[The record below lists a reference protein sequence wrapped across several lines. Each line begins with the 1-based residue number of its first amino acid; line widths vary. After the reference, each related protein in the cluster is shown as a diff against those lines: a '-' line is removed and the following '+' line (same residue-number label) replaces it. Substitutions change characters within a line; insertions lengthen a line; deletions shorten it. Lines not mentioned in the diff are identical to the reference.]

1 MVTVRDIT
9 LTSTC
14 EHHFVTID
22 GKATVAYIPKDSVI
36 GLSKINRI
44 VQFFAQRPQ
53 VRERLTQQILI
64 ALQTLLGTNNVAV
77 SIDAVHYCVKARGIR
92 DATSATTT
100 TSLGGLF
107 KSSQNTRRIPARS
120 TSPQLKRSRVHGE
133 KCHAGLCPR
142 RRHPRYPASQY
153 QRLRL
158 AEGRLSQSA
167 RSGSASLSDAG
178 LALLDL
184 LAQVKF
190 LTLFALLFGA
200 GLQLLLPRG
209 KRWIQSRLTL
219 LALLGFIHGLFFW
232 DGDILLAYAPVG
244 LVSWRMV
251 REAHHVKSLFNTGV
265 VLYLTG
271 IAVLVL
277 LGLISGTVANRS
289 WAPDAANLQYEQ
301 YWKLHG
307 GMEAVSNRADMLS
320 DNLLALGAQ
329 YGWQLAGMMLMGA
342 ALMRSGWLKGQFS
355 LRHYRRTGAL
365 LVAAGMAVNLPAIF
379 AQWYLAP
386 GLSLVRVFTAGAART

>member
-1 MVTVRDIT
+1 MERNVTLDFVRGVAI
-9 LTSTC
+9 LGILLLNISA
-14 EHHFVTID
+14 F
-22 GKATVAYIPKDSVI
+22 GLPKAAY
-36 GLSKINRI
+36 LN
-44 VQFFAQRPQ
+44 
-53 VRERLTQQILI
+53 
-64 ALQTLLGTNNVAV
+64 
-77 SIDAVHYCVKARGIR
+77 
-92 DATSATTT
+92 
-100 TSLGGLF
+100 
-107 KSSQNTRRIPARS
+107 PAW
-120 TSPQLKRSRVHGE
+120 
-133 KCHAGLCPR
+133 
-142 RRHPRYPASQY
+142 
-153 QRLRL
+153 
-158 AEGRLSQSA
+158 
-167 RSGSASLSDAG
+167 SGSASLSDAWTW
-178 LALLDL
+178 ALLDL

-232 DGDILLAYAPVG
+232 DGDILLAYALVG

-277 LGLISGTVANRS
+277 LGLISGTAANRS

-379 AQWYLAP
+379 AQWYLAWDYRWCAFLLQAP
-386 GLSLVRVFTAGAART
+386 RELSAPLQAIGYAALAWGYWPQLCRFRLVGAIACVGRMALTNYLLQTLICTTLFYHLGLFMRFDRLQLLAFVPPIWAVNLLVSSLWLRRFRQGPMEWLWRQLTLRASGTSLKDTSR

>member
-1 MVTVRDIT
+1 MERNVTLDFVRGVAI
-9 LTSTC
+9 LGILLLNISA
-14 EHHFVTID
+14 F
-22 GKATVAYIPKDSVI
+22 GLPKAAY
-36 GLSKINRI
+36 LN
-44 VQFFAQRPQ
+44 
-53 VRERLTQQILI
+53 
-64 ALQTLLGTNNVAV
+64 
-77 SIDAVHYCVKARGIR
+77 
-92 DATSATTT
+92 
-100 TSLGGLF
+100 
-107 KSSQNTRRIPARS
+107 PAW
-120 TSPQLKRSRVHGE
+120 
-133 KCHAGLCPR
+133 
-142 RRHPRYPASQY
+142 
-153 QRLRL
+153 
-158 AEGRLSQSA
+158 
-167 RSGSASLSDAG
+167 SGSASLSDAWTW
-178 LALLDL
+178 ALLDL

-232 DGDILLAYAPVG
+232 DGDILLAYALVG

-277 LGLISGTVANRS
+277 LGMISGTAANRS

-301 YWKLHG
+301 NWKLHG

-379 AQWYLAP
+379 AQWYLAWDYRWCAFLLQAP
-386 GLSLVRVFTAGAART
+386 RELSAPLQAIGYAALAWGYWPQLCRFRLVGAIACVGRMALTNYLLQTLICTTLFYHLGLFMRFDRLQLLAFVPPIWAVNLLVSSLWLRRFRQGPVEWLWRQLTLRASGTSLKDTSR

>member
-1 MVTVRDIT
+1 MERNVTLDFVRGVAI
-9 LTSTC
+9 LGILLLNISA
-14 EHHFVTID
+14 F
-22 GKATVAYIPKDSVI
+22 GLPKAAY
-36 GLSKINRI
+36 LN
-44 VQFFAQRPQ
+44 
-53 VRERLTQQILI
+53 
-64 ALQTLLGTNNVAV
+64 
-77 SIDAVHYCVKARGIR
+77 
-92 DATSATTT
+92 
-100 TSLGGLF
+100 
-107 KSSQNTRRIPARS
+107 PAW
-120 TSPQLKRSRVHGE
+120 
-133 KCHAGLCPR
+133 
-142 RRHPRYPASQY
+142 
-153 QRLRL
+153 
-158 AEGRLSQSA
+158 
-167 RSGSASLSDAG
+167 SGSASLSDAWTW
-178 LALLDL
+178 ALLDL

-232 DGDILLAYAPVG
+232 DGDILLAYALVG

-277 LGLISGTVANRS
+277 LGLISGTAANRS

-379 AQWYLAP
+379 AQWYLAWDYRWCAFLLQAP
-386 GLSLVRVFTAGAART
+386 RELSAPLQAISYAALAWGYWPQLCRFRLVGAIACVGRMALTNYLLQTLICTTLFYHLGLFMRFDRLQLLAFVPPIWAVNLLVSSLWLRRFRQGPVEWLWRQLTLRASGTSLKDTSR

>member
-1 MVTVRDIT
+1 MERNVTLDFVRGVAI
-9 LTSTC
+9 LGILLLNISA
-14 EHHFVTID
+14 F
-22 GKATVAYIPKDSVI
+22 GLPKAAY
-36 GLSKINRI
+36 LN
-44 VQFFAQRPQ
+44 
-53 VRERLTQQILI
+53 
-64 ALQTLLGTNNVAV
+64 
-77 SIDAVHYCVKARGIR
+77 
-92 DATSATTT
+92 
-100 TSLGGLF
+100 
-107 KSSQNTRRIPARS
+107 PAW
-120 TSPQLKRSRVHGE
+120 
-133 KCHAGLCPR
+133 
-142 RRHPRYPASQY
+142 
-153 QRLRL
+153 
-158 AEGRLSQSA
+158 
-167 RSGSASLSDAG
+167 SGSASLSDAWTW
-178 LALLDL
+178 ALLDL

-232 DGDILLAYAPVG
+232 DGDILLAYALVG

-277 LGLISGTVANRS
+277 LGLISGTAANRS

-320 DNLLALGAQ
+320 ANLLALGAQ

-379 AQWYLAP
+379 AQWYLAWDYRWCAFLLQAP
-386 GLSLVRVFTAGAART
+386 RELSAPLQAIGYAALAWGYWPQLCRFRLVGAIACVGRMALTNYLLQTLICTTLFYHLGLFMRFDRLQLLAFVPPIWAVNLLVSSLWLRRFRQGPVEWLWRQLTLRASGTSLKDTSR

>member
-1 MVTVRDIT
+1 MERNVTLDFVRGVAI
-9 LTSTC
+9 LGILLLNISA
-14 EHHFVTID
+14 F
-22 GKATVAYIPKDSVI
+22 GLPKAAY
-36 GLSKINRI
+36 LN
-44 VQFFAQRPQ
+44 
-53 VRERLTQQILI
+53 
-64 ALQTLLGTNNVAV
+64 
-77 SIDAVHYCVKARGIR
+77 
-92 DATSATTT
+92 
-100 TSLGGLF
+100 
-107 KSSQNTRRIPARS
+107 PAW
-120 TSPQLKRSRVHGE
+120 
-133 KCHAGLCPR
+133 
-142 RRHPRYPASQY
+142 
-153 QRLRL
+153 
-158 AEGRLSQSA
+158 
-167 RSGSASLSDAG
+167 SGSASLSDAWTW
-178 LALLDL
+178 ALLDL

-232 DGDILLAYAPVG
+232 DGDILLAYALVG

-277 LGLISGTVANRS
+277 LGMISGTAANRS

-379 AQWYLAP
+379 AQWYLAWDYRWCAFLLQAP
-386 GLSLVRVFTAGAART
+386 RELSAPLQAIGYAALAWGYWPQLCRFRLVGAIACVGRMALTNYLLQTLICTTLFYHLGLFMRFDRLQLLAFVPPIWAVNLLVSSLWLRRFRQGPVEWLWRQLTLRASGTSWKDTSR

>member
-1 MVTVRDIT
+1 MERNVTLDFVRGVAI
-9 LTSTC
+9 LGILLLNISA
-14 EHHFVTID
+14 F
-22 GKATVAYIPKDSVI
+22 GLPKAAY
-36 GLSKINRI
+36 LN
-44 VQFFAQRPQ
+44 
-53 VRERLTQQILI
+53 
-64 ALQTLLGTNNVAV
+64 
-77 SIDAVHYCVKARGIR
+77 
-92 DATSATTT
+92 
-100 TSLGGLF
+100 
-107 KSSQNTRRIPARS
+107 PAW
-120 TSPQLKRSRVHGE
+120 
-133 KCHAGLCPR
+133 
-142 RRHPRYPASQY
+142 
-153 QRLRL
+153 
-158 AEGRLSQSA
+158 
-167 RSGSASLSDAG
+167 SGSASLSDAWTW
-178 LALLDL
+178 ALLDL

-232 DGDILLAYAPVG
+232 DGDILLAYALVG

-277 LGLISGTVANRS
+277 LGMISGTAANRS
-289 WAPDAANLQYEQ
+289 WVPDAANLQYEQ

-379 AQWYLAP
+379 AQWYLAWDYRWCAFLLQAP
-386 GLSLVRVFTAGAART
+386 RELSAPLQAIGYAALAWGYWPQLCRLRLVGAIACVGRMALTNYLLQTLICTTLFYHLGLFMRFDRLQLLAFVPPIWAVNLLVSSLWLRRFRQGPVEWLWRQLTLRASGTSLKDTSR

>member
-1 MVTVRDIT
+1 MERNVTLDFVRGVAI
-9 LTSTC
+9 LGILLLNISA
-14 EHHFVTID
+14 F
-22 GKATVAYIPKDSVI
+22 GLPKAAY
-36 GLSKINRI
+36 LN
-44 VQFFAQRPQ
+44 
-53 VRERLTQQILI
+53 
-64 ALQTLLGTNNVAV
+64 
-77 SIDAVHYCVKARGIR
+77 
-92 DATSATTT
+92 
-100 TSLGGLF
+100 
-107 KSSQNTRRIPARS
+107 PAW
-120 TSPQLKRSRVHGE
+120 
-133 KCHAGLCPR
+133 
-142 RRHPRYPASQY
+142 
-153 QRLRL
+153 
-158 AEGRLSQSA
+158 
-167 RSGSASLSDAG
+167 SGSASLSDAWTW
-178 LALLDL
+178 ALLDL

-232 DGDILLAYAPVG
+232 DGDILLAYALVG

-251 REAHHVKSLFNTGV
+251 REAHHIKSLFNTGV

-277 LGLISGTVANRS
+277 LGMISGTAANRS

-379 AQWYLAP
+379 AQWYLAWDYRWCAFLLQAP
-386 GLSLVRVFTAGAART
+386 RELSAPLQAIGYAALAWGYWLQLCRFRLVGAIACVGRMALTNYLLQTLICTTLFYHLGLFMRFDRLQLLAFVPPIWAVNLLVSSLWLRRFRQGPVEWLWRQLTLRASGTSLKDTSR

>member
-1 MVTVRDIT
+1 MERNVTLDFVRGVAI
-9 LTSTC
+9 LGILLLNISA
-14 EHHFVTID
+14 F
-22 GKATVAYIPKDSVI
+22 GLPKAAY
-36 GLSKINRI
+36 LN
-44 VQFFAQRPQ
+44 
-53 VRERLTQQILI
+53 
-64 ALQTLLGTNNVAV
+64 
-77 SIDAVHYCVKARGIR
+77 
-92 DATSATTT
+92 
-100 TSLGGLF
+100 
-107 KSSQNTRRIPARS
+107 PAW
-120 TSPQLKRSRVHGE
+120 
-133 KCHAGLCPR
+133 
-142 RRHPRYPASQY
+142 
-153 QRLRL
+153 
-158 AEGRLSQSA
+158 
-167 RSGSASLSDAG
+167 SGSASLSDAWTW
-178 LALLDL
+178 ALLDL

-232 DGDILLAYAPVG
+232 DGDILLAYALVG

-251 REAHHVKSLFNTGV
+251 REAHHIKSLFNTGV

-277 LGLISGTVANRS
+277 LGMISGTAANRS
-289 WAPDAANLQYEQ
+289 WAPDAENLQYEQ

-379 AQWYLAP
+379 AQWYLAWDYRWCAFLLQAP
-386 GLSLVRVFTAGAART
+386 RELSAPLQAIGYAALAWGYWPQLCRFRLVGAIACVGRMALTNYLLQTLICTTLFYHLGLFMRFDRLQLLAFVPPIWAVNLLVSSLWLRRFRQGPVEWLWRQLTLRASGTSLKDTSR

>member
-1 MVTVRDIT
+1 MERNVTLDFVRGVAI
-9 LTSTC
+9 LGILLLNISA
-14 EHHFVTID
+14 F
-22 GKATVAYIPKDSVI
+22 GLPKAAY
-36 GLSKINRI
+36 LN
-44 VQFFAQRPQ
+44 
-53 VRERLTQQILI
+53 
-64 ALQTLLGTNNVAV
+64 
-77 SIDAVHYCVKARGIR
+77 
-92 DATSATTT
+92 
-100 TSLGGLF
+100 
-107 KSSQNTRRIPARS
+107 PAW
-120 TSPQLKRSRVHGE
+120 
-133 KCHAGLCPR
+133 
-142 RRHPRYPASQY
+142 
-153 QRLRL
+153 
-158 AEGRLSQSA
+158 
-167 RSGSASLSDAG
+167 SGSESLSDAWTW
-178 LALLDL
+178 ALLDL

-232 DGDILLAYAPVG
+232 DGDILLAYALVG

-277 LGLISGTVANRS
+277 LGLISGTAANRS

-379 AQWYLAP
+379 AQWYLAWDYRWCAFLLQAP
-386 GLSLVRVFTAGAART
+386 RELSAPLQAIGYAALAWGYWPQLCRFRLVGAIACVGRMALTNYLLQTLICTTLFYHLGLFMRFDRLQLLAFVPPIWAVNLLISSLWLRRFRQGPVEWLWRQLTLRASGTSLKDTSR

>member
-1 MVTVRDIT
+1 MERNVTLDFVRGVAI
-9 LTSTC
+9 LGILLLNISA
-14 EHHFVTID
+14 F
-22 GKATVAYIPKDSVI
+22 GLPKAAY
-36 GLSKINRI
+36 LN
-44 VQFFAQRPQ
+44 
-53 VRERLTQQILI
+53 
-64 ALQTLLGTNNVAV
+64 
-77 SIDAVHYCVKARGIR
+77 
-92 DATSATTT
+92 
-100 TSLGGLF
+100 
-107 KSSQNTRRIPARS
+107 PAW
-120 TSPQLKRSRVHGE
+120 
-133 KCHAGLCPR
+133 
-142 RRHPRYPASQY
+142 
-153 QRLRL
+153 
-158 AEGRLSQSA
+158 
-167 RSGSASLSDAG
+167 SGSASLSDAWTW
-178 LALLDL
+178 ALLDL

-209 KRWIQSRLTL
+209 KCWIQSRLTL

-232 DGDILLAYAPVG
+232 DGDILLAYALVG

-277 LGLISGTVANRS
+277 LGLISGTAANRS

-379 AQWYLAP
+379 AQWYLAWDYRWCAFLLQAP
-386 GLSLVRVFTAGAART
+386 RELSAPLQAIGYAALAWGYWPQLCRFRLVGAIACVGRMALTNYLLQTLICTTLFYHLGLFMRFDRLQLLAFVPPIWAIYLLVSSLWLRRFRQGPVEWLWRQLTLRASGTSLKDTSR

>member
-1 MVTVRDIT
+1 MERNVTLDFVRGVAI
-9 LTSTC
+9 LGILLLNISA
-14 EHHFVTID
+14 F
-22 GKATVAYIPKDSVI
+22 GLPKAAY
-36 GLSKINRI
+36 LN
-44 VQFFAQRPQ
+44 
-53 VRERLTQQILI
+53 
-64 ALQTLLGTNNVAV
+64 
-77 SIDAVHYCVKARGIR
+77 
-92 DATSATTT
+92 
-100 TSLGGLF
+100 
-107 KSSQNTRRIPARS
+107 PAW
-120 TSPQLKRSRVHGE
+120 
-133 KCHAGLCPR
+133 
-142 RRHPRYPASQY
+142 
-153 QRLRL
+153 
-158 AEGRLSQSA
+158 
-167 RSGSASLSDAG
+167 SGSASLSDAWTW
-178 LALLDL
+178 ALLDL

-232 DGDILLAYAPVG
+232 DGDILLAYALVG

-251 REAHHVKSLFNTGV
+251 REAQHVKSLFNTGV
-265 VLYLTG
+265 VLYLIG

-277 LGLISGTVANRS
+277 LGVISGTAANRS
-289 WAPDAANLQYEQ
+289 WVPDAANLQYEQ

-342 ALMRSGWLKGQFS
+342 ALMRGGWLKGQFS

-365 LVAAGMAVNLPAIF
+365 LVVAGMAVNLPAIF
-379 AQWYLAP
+379 AQWYLAWDYRWCAFLLQAP
-386 GLSLVRVFTAGAART
+386 RELSAPLQAIGYASLAWGYWPRLCRFRLVGAIACVGRMALSNYLLQTLICTTLFYHLGLFMRFDRLQLLAFVPPIWAVNLLVSWLWLRRFRQGPVEWLWRQLTLRASGTSLKDTSR

>member
-1 MVTVRDIT
+1 MERNVTLDFVRGVAI
-9 LTSTC
+9 LGILLLNISA
-14 EHHFVTID
+14 F
-22 GKATVAYIPKDSVI
+22 GLPKAAY
-36 GLSKINRI
+36 LN
-44 VQFFAQRPQ
+44 
-53 VRERLTQQILI
+53 
-64 ALQTLLGTNNVAV
+64 
-77 SIDAVHYCVKARGIR
+77 
-92 DATSATTT
+92 
-100 TSLGGLF
+100 
-107 KSSQNTRRIPARS
+107 PAW
-120 TSPQLKRSRVHGE
+120 
-133 KCHAGLCPR
+133 
-142 RRHPRYPASQY
+142 
-153 QRLRL
+153 
-158 AEGRLSQSA
+158 
-167 RSGSASLSDAG
+167 SGSASLSDAWTW
-178 LALLDL
+178 ALLDL

-232 DGDILLAYAPVG
+232 DGDILLAYALVG

-277 LGLISGTVANRS
+277 LGMISGTVANRS

-379 AQWYLAP
+379 AQWYLAWDYRWCAFLLQAP
-386 GLSLVRVFTAGAART
+386 RELSAPLQAIGYAALAWGYWPQLCRFRLVGAIACVGRMALTNYLLQTLICTTLFYHLGLFMRFDRLQLLAFVPPIWAVNLLISSLWLRRFRQGPVEWLWRQLTLRASGTSLKDTSR

>member
-1 MVTVRDIT
+1 MERNVTLDFVRGVAI
-9 LTSTC
+9 LGILLLNISA
-14 EHHFVTID
+14 F
-22 GKATVAYIPKDSVI
+22 GLPKAAY
-36 GLSKINRI
+36 LN
-44 VQFFAQRPQ
+44 
-53 VRERLTQQILI
+53 
-64 ALQTLLGTNNVAV
+64 
-77 SIDAVHYCVKARGIR
+77 
-92 DATSATTT
+92 
-100 TSLGGLF
+100 
-107 KSSQNTRRIPARS
+107 PAW
-120 TSPQLKRSRVHGE
+120 
-133 KCHAGLCPR
+133 
-142 RRHPRYPASQY
+142 
-153 QRLRL
+153 
-158 AEGRLSQSA
+158 
-167 RSGSASLSDAG
+167 SGSASLSDAWTW
-178 LALLDL
+178 ALLDL

-232 DGDILLAYAPVG
+232 DGDILLAYALVG

-277 LGLISGTVANRS
+277 LGMISGTAANRS

-379 AQWYLAP
+379 AQWYLAWDYRWCAFLLQAP
-386 GLSLVRVFTAGAART
+386 RELSAPLQAIGYAALAWGYWPQLCRFRLVGAIACVGRMALTNYLLQTLICTTLFYHLGLFMRFDRLQLMAFVPPIWAVNLLVSSLWLRRFRQGPVEWLWRQLTLRASGTSLKDTSR

>member
-1 MVTVRDIT
+1 MERNVTLDFVRGVAI
-9 LTSTC
+9 LGILLLNISA
-14 EHHFVTID
+14 F
-22 GKATVAYIPKDSVI
+22 GLPKAAY
-36 GLSKINRI
+36 LN
-44 VQFFAQRPQ
+44 
-53 VRERLTQQILI
+53 
-64 ALQTLLGTNNVAV
+64 
-77 SIDAVHYCVKARGIR
+77 
-92 DATSATTT
+92 
-100 TSLGGLF
+100 
-107 KSSQNTRRIPARS
+107 PAW
-120 TSPQLKRSRVHGE
+120 
-133 KCHAGLCPR
+133 
-142 RRHPRYPASQY
+142 
-153 QRLRL
+153 
-158 AEGRLSQSA
+158 
-167 RSGSASLSDAG
+167 SGSASLSDAWTW
-178 LALLDL
+178 ALLDL

-232 DGDILLAYAPVG
+232 DGDILLAYALVG

-277 LGLISGTVANRS
+277 LGLISGTAANRS

-379 AQWYLAP
+379 AQWYLAWDYRWCAFLLQAP
-386 GLSLVRVFTAGAART
+386 RELSAPLQAIGYAALAWGYWPQLCRFRLVGAIACVGRMALTNYLLQTLICTTLFYHLGLFMRFDRLQLLAFVPPIWAVNLLVSSLWLRRFRQGPVEWLWRLLTLRASGTSLKDTSR

>member
-1 MVTVRDIT
+1 MERNVTLDFVRGVAI
-9 LTSTC
+9 LGILLLNISA
-14 EHHFVTID
+14 F
-22 GKATVAYIPKDSVI
+22 GLPKAAY
-36 GLSKINRI
+36 LN
-44 VQFFAQRPQ
+44 
-53 VRERLTQQILI
+53 
-64 ALQTLLGTNNVAV
+64 
-77 SIDAVHYCVKARGIR
+77 
-92 DATSATTT
+92 
-100 TSLGGLF
+100 
-107 KSSQNTRRIPARS
+107 PAW
-120 TSPQLKRSRVHGE
+120 
-133 KCHAGLCPR
+133 
-142 RRHPRYPASQY
+142 
-153 QRLRL
+153 
-158 AEGRLSQSA
+158 
-167 RSGSASLSDAG
+167 SGSASLSDAWTW
-178 LALLDL
+178 ALLDL
-184 LAQVKF
+184 LTQVKF

-232 DGDILLAYAPVG
+232 DGDILLAYALVG

-277 LGLISGTVANRS
+277 LGMISGTAANRS

-379 AQWYLAP
+379 AQWYLAWDYRWCAFLLQAP
-386 GLSLVRVFTAGAART
+386 RELSAPLQAIGYAALAWGYWPQLCRFRLVGAIACVGRMALTNYLLQTLICTTLFYHLGLFMRFDRLQLLAFVPPIWAVNLLVSSLWLRRFRQGPVEWLWRQLTLRASGTSLKDTSR

>member
-1 MVTVRDIT
+1 MERNVTLDFVRGVAI
-9 LTSTC
+9 LGILLLNISA
-14 EHHFVTID
+14 F
-22 GKATVAYIPKDSVI
+22 GLPKAAY
-36 GLSKINRI
+36 LN
-44 VQFFAQRPQ
+44 
-53 VRERLTQQILI
+53 
-64 ALQTLLGTNNVAV
+64 
-77 SIDAVHYCVKARGIR
+77 
-92 DATSATTT
+92 
-100 TSLGGLF
+100 
-107 KSSQNTRRIPARS
+107 PAW
-120 TSPQLKRSRVHGE
+120 
-133 KCHAGLCPR
+133 
-142 RRHPRYPASQY
+142 
-153 QRLRL
+153 
-158 AEGRLSQSA
+158 
-167 RSGSASLSDAG
+167 SGSASLSDAWTW
-178 LALLDL
+178 ALLDL

-209 KRWIQSRLTL
+209 KCWIQSRLTL

-232 DGDILLAYAPVG
+232 DGDILLAYALVG

-277 LGLISGTVANRS
+277 LGLISGTAANRS

-379 AQWYLAP
+379 AQWYLAWDYRWCAFLLQAP
-386 GLSLVRVFTAGAART
+386 RELSAPLQAIGYAALAWGYWPQLCRFRLVGAIACVGRMALTNYLLQTLICTTLFYHLGLFMRFDRLQLLAFVPPIWAVNLLVSSLWLRCFRQGPVEWLWRQLTLRASGTSLKDTSR

>member
-1 MVTVRDIT
+1 MERNVTLDFVRGVAI
-9 LTSTC
+9 LGILLLNISA
-14 EHHFVTID
+14 F
-22 GKATVAYIPKDSVI
+22 GLPKAAY
-36 GLSKINRI
+36 LN
-44 VQFFAQRPQ
+44 
-53 VRERLTQQILI
+53 
-64 ALQTLLGTNNVAV
+64 
-77 SIDAVHYCVKARGIR
+77 
-92 DATSATTT
+92 
-100 TSLGGLF
+100 
-107 KSSQNTRRIPARS
+107 PAW
-120 TSPQLKRSRVHGE
+120 
-133 KCHAGLCPR
+133 
-142 RRHPRYPASQY
+142 
-153 QRLRL
+153 
-158 AEGRLSQSA
+158 
-167 RSGSASLSDAG
+167 SGSASLSDAWTW
-178 LALLDL
+178 ALLDL

-219 LALLGFIHGLFFW
+219 LALLALLGFIHGLFFW
-232 DGDILLAYAPVG
+232 DGDILLAYALVG

-277 LGLISGTVANRS
+277 LGMISGTATNRS

-379 AQWYLAP
+379 AQWYLAWDYRWCAFLLQAP
-386 GLSLVRVFTAGAART
+386 RELSAPLQAIGYAALAWGYWPQLCRFRLVGAIACVGRMALTNYLLQTLICTTLFYHLGLFMRFDRLQLLAFVPPIWAVNLLVSSLWLRRFRQGPVEWLWRQLTLRASGTSLKDTSR

>member
-1 MVTVRDIT
+1 MERNVTLDFVRGVAI
-9 LTSTC
+9 LGILLLNISA
-14 EHHFVTID
+14 F
-22 GKATVAYIPKDSVI
+22 GLPKAAY
-36 GLSKINRI
+36 LN
-44 VQFFAQRPQ
+44 
-53 VRERLTQQILI
+53 
-64 ALQTLLGTNNVAV
+64 
-77 SIDAVHYCVKARGIR
+77 
-92 DATSATTT
+92 
-100 TSLGGLF
+100 
-107 KSSQNTRRIPARS
+107 PAW
-120 TSPQLKRSRVHGE
+120 
-133 KCHAGLCPR
+133 
-142 RRHPRYPASQY
+142 
-153 QRLRL
+153 
-158 AEGRLSQSA
+158 
-167 RSGSASLSDAG
+167 SGSASLSDAWTW
-178 LALLDL
+178 ALLDL

-232 DGDILLAYAPVG
+232 DGDILLAYALVG

-277 LGLISGTVANRS
+277 LGMISGTAANRS

-379 AQWYLAP
+379 AQWYLAWDYRWCAFLLQAP
-386 GLSLVRVFTAGAART
+386 RELSAPLQAIGYAALAWGYWPQLCRFRLVGAIACVGRMALTNYLLQTLICTTLFYHLGLFMRFDRLQLLAFVSPIWAVNLLVSSLWLRRFRQGPVEWLWRQLTLRASGTSLKDTSR

>member
-1 MVTVRDIT
+1 MERNVTLDFVRGVAI
-9 LTSTC
+9 LGILLLNISA
-14 EHHFVTID
+14 F
-22 GKATVAYIPKDSVI
+22 GLPKAAY
-36 GLSKINRI
+36 LN
-44 VQFFAQRPQ
+44 
-53 VRERLTQQILI
+53 
-64 ALQTLLGTNNVAV
+64 
-77 SIDAVHYCVKARGIR
+77 
-92 DATSATTT
+92 
-100 TSLGGLF
+100 
-107 KSSQNTRRIPARS
+107 PAW
-120 TSPQLKRSRVHGE
+120 
-133 KCHAGLCPR
+133 
-142 RRHPRYPASQY
+142 
-153 QRLRL
+153 
-158 AEGRLSQSA
+158 
-167 RSGSASLSDAG
+167 SGSASLSDAWTW
-178 LALLDL
+178 ALLDL

-232 DGDILLAYAPVG
+232 DGDILLAYALVG

-277 LGLISGTVANRS
+277 LGMISGTAANRS

-379 AQWYLAP
+379 AQWYLAWDYRWCAFLLQAP
-386 GLSLVRVFTAGAART
+386 RELSAPLQAIGYAALAWGYWPQLCRFRLVGAIACVGRMALTNYLLQTLICTTLFYHLGLFMRFDRLQLLAFVPPIWAVNLLVSSLWLSRFRQGSVEWLWRQLTLRASGTSLKDTSR

>member
-1 MVTVRDIT
+1 MERNVTLDFVRGVAI
-9 LTSTC
+9 LGILLLNISA
-14 EHHFVTID
+14 F
-22 GKATVAYIPKDSVI
+22 GLPKAAY
-36 GLSKINRI
+36 LN
-44 VQFFAQRPQ
+44 
-53 VRERLTQQILI
+53 
-64 ALQTLLGTNNVAV
+64 
-77 SIDAVHYCVKARGIR
+77 
-92 DATSATTT
+92 
-100 TSLGGLF
+100 
-107 KSSQNTRRIPARS
+107 PAW
-120 TSPQLKRSRVHGE
+120 
-133 KCHAGLCPR
+133 
-142 RRHPRYPASQY
+142 
-153 QRLRL
+153 
-158 AEGRLSQSA
+158 
-167 RSGSASLSDAG
+167 SGSASLSDAWTW
-178 LALLDL
+178 ALLDL

-232 DGDILLAYAPVG
+232 DGDILLAYALVG

-277 LGLISGTVANRS
+277 LGMISGTVANRS
-289 WAPDAANLQYEQ
+289 WVPDAANLQYEQ

-365 LVAAGMAVNLPAIF
+365 LVAAGMAVNLPAMF
-379 AQWYLAP
+379 AQWYLAWDYRWCAFLLQAP
-386 GLSLVRVFTAGAART
+386 RELSAPLQAIGYAALAWGYWPQLCRFRLVGAIACVGRMALTNYLLQTLICTTLFYHLGLFMRFDRLQLLAFVPPIWAVNLLVSSLWLRRFRQGPVEWMWRQLTLRASGTSLKDTSR

>member
-1 MVTVRDIT
+1 MERNVTLDFVRGVAI
-9 LTSTC
+9 LGILLLNISA
-14 EHHFVTID
+14 F
-22 GKATVAYIPKDSVI
+22 GLPKAAY
-36 GLSKINRI
+36 LN
-44 VQFFAQRPQ
+44 
-53 VRERLTQQILI
+53 
-64 ALQTLLGTNNVAV
+64 
-77 SIDAVHYCVKARGIR
+77 
-92 DATSATTT
+92 
-100 TSLGGLF
+100 
-107 KSSQNTRRIPARS
+107 PAW
-120 TSPQLKRSRVHGE
+120 
-133 KCHAGLCPR
+133 
-142 RRHPRYPASQY
+142 
-153 QRLRL
+153 
-158 AEGRLSQSA
+158 
-167 RSGSASLSDAG
+167 SGSASLSDAWTW
-178 LALLDL
+178 ALLDL

-232 DGDILLAYAPVG
+232 DGDILLAYALVG

-277 LGLISGTVANRS
+277 LGMISGTVANRS

-379 AQWYLAP
+379 AQWYLAWDYRWCAFLLQAP
-386 GLSLVRVFTAGAART
+386 RELSAPLQAIGYAALAWGYWPQLCRFRLVGAIACVGRMALTNYLLQTLICTTLFYPLGLFMRFDRLQLLAFVPPIWAVNLLVSSLWLRRFRQGPVEWLWRQLTLRASGTSLKDTSR

>member
-1 MVTVRDIT
+1 MERNVTLDFVRGVAI
-9 LTSTC
+9 LGILLLNISA
-14 EHHFVTID
+14 F
-22 GKATVAYIPKDSVI
+22 GLPKAAY
-36 GLSKINRI
+36 LN
-44 VQFFAQRPQ
+44 
-53 VRERLTQQILI
+53 
-64 ALQTLLGTNNVAV
+64 
-77 SIDAVHYCVKARGIR
+77 
-92 DATSATTT
+92 
-100 TSLGGLF
+100 
-107 KSSQNTRRIPARS
+107 PAW
-120 TSPQLKRSRVHGE
+120 
-133 KCHAGLCPR
+133 
-142 RRHPRYPASQY
+142 
-153 QRLRL
+153 
-158 AEGRLSQSA
+158 
-167 RSGSASLSDAG
+167 SGSASLSDAWTW
-178 LALLDL
+178 ALLDL

-232 DGDILLAYAPVG
+232 DGDILLAYALVG

-277 LGLISGTVANRS
+277 LGMISGTAANRS
-289 WAPDAANLQYEQ
+289 WAPDASNLQYEQ

-379 AQWYLAP
+379 AQWYLAWDYRWCAFLLQAP
-386 GLSLVRVFTAGAART
+386 RELSAPLQAIGYAALAWGYWPQLCRFRLVGAIACVGRMALTNYLLQTLICTTLFYHLGLFMRFDRLQLLAFVPPIWAVNLLVSSLWLRRFRQGPVEWLWRQLTLRASGTSLKDTSR